1 MDYGSYASCG
11 VWTHVP
17 YIYICIYIYIY
28 SMQIIVVVFGI
39 HQWYDRFEN
48 VRFVRNASL
57 PYMRHRA
64 NVVGV
69 VVAITVRQRNHH
81 QRSDDELP
89 LSYHTPRHERAGRKL
104 HRLFL
109 HRHPAIFDP
118 IGTPNSNGIMM
129 MMMMMMMCTKSP
141 RPHFR
146 APGIATIV

>member
-1 MDYGSYASCG
+1 MDHSSNASCG
-11 VWTHVP
+11 HMFH
-17 YIYICIYIYIY
+17 IYIYIY

-69 VVAITVRQRNHH
+69 VVAIAVRQRNHH

-89 LSYHTPRHERAGRKL
+89 LSYHTPRHERAGRIPY
-104 HRLFL
+104 RLFL
-109 HRHPAIFDP
+109 HRSAIYDP

-129 MMMMMMMCTKSP
+129 MMMCTKSP
-141 RPHFR
+141 RPHRQHFR